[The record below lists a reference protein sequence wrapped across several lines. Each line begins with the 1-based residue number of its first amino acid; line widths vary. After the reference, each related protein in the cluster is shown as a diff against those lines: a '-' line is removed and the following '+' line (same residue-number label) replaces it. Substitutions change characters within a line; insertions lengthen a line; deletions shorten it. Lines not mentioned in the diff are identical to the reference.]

1 MLEKLNEIYP
11 VRYTAFLASV
21 VLLVFTLLG
30 AGVTGLSGWWPVYF
44 YF

>member
-30 AGVTGLSGWWPVYF
+30 G
-44 YF
+44 